1 MPVFEFDVD
10 GNPGFCTYVQFWLMV
25 APVAEV
31 ITNTQQ
37 TPKLKTNHL
46 KELFEFVREMCSV
59 FIILTR
65 PRSFPV
71 PSQSAFRT
79 RRR

>member
-1 MPVFEFDVD
+1 MHLLTEYDMPVFEFDVD

-37 TPKLKTNHL
+37 TPKLSINHL
-46 KELFEFVREMCSV
+46 KELFDFV
-59 FIILTR
+59 FLTFLPGR
-65 PRSFPV
+65 AVSLRRARS
-71 PSQSAFRT
+71 
-79 RRR
+79 